1 MDKECP
7 HCHALKFKNEPA
19 GMCCAS
25 GKVQLPEIET
35 PPEPLNGLLIGT
47 DPDSN
52 VFLKSI
58 RRFNSCFQM
67 TSFGATEIVRNT
79 NANGQQFNSTFKI
92 RGQVYHK
99 MGSLLPMPNEPHKF
113 LQIYFM
119 GGEDSGSA
127 LANRVNARC
136 DYNNLDSLYARRI
149 VSELDALLN
158 EHNELLKIFKSHM
171 HQLQSDNHAI
181 VINPDKTPAGE
192 HIRRFNAPVVDDVA
206 GIMAGDCTA
215 AREIVIRRRNN
226 NLQFIADTHRSY
238 DALQYPLIFWKGQ
251 DGYCINIK
259 QRDPVSGAETNK
271 NVSSKDY
278 YAYRLMIRRGLDN
291 VILRCREL
299 CQQFMVDMYAKIE
312 SERLRYLRYNQQKLR
327 AEEYIHLRDAI
338 NNNAD
343 VAEIGNHVIL
353 PSSYV
358 GSPRHMQEFI
368 QDALTFVREYGRP
381 CLFITFTCNPKW
393 PEITSLLL
401 PGQNAI
407 HRHDITARVF
417 RQKLKSLISFIIKS
431 HVFGPTRCWM
441 YSVEWQKRGLPHA
454 HILVWFIDKIRP
466 EEIDSIISAEIPD
479 PSTDQLLFDIVTTN
493 MIHGPCGTLNSSSPC
508 MADGKC
514 TKNFPK
520 DFTNDTVTNVDGYPI
535 YRRRNPENGGKSFIK
550 NIINTDIDIDNRW
563 VVPYSPLL
571 SKTYNAHINVE
582 FCSSVKSIKYICK
595 YVHKGSDMAVFRVE
609 NTNVNALPV
618 NKNDE
623 ITLYQIG
630 RYISS
635 NEAAWRIFGFPIHER
650 DPAVVQLAI
659 HLENGQRVFFTNET
673 AIDRAI
679 NPPKTT
685 LTAFFELCNRADD
698 FGSFARTL
706 LYSQVPRYFTWTQT
720 KTWMPRKQGS
730 PVAVCL
736 NLFKSNA
743 LGRLFTVNPRHTEC
757 FYLRLLLVN
766 VTGPLSFQDI
776 RKVNGQQYPTYK
788 DACLALGLLEDDNQW
803 ECMLA
808 EAALNCT
815 AIQIRLLFAIVL
827 TTCFPARAQILW
839 ENHKDSM
846 TDDILHQHR
855 IRCHDLTITFS
866 DEMYNEALITI
877 EDLCI
882 VIANLP
888 LSNFGMNSPNRTA
901 SDLMNTEM
909 NRELQYSTV
918 EIAAIVARNVPLMN
932 EE

>member
-1 MDKECP
+1 
-7 HCHALKFKNEPA
+7 
-19 GMCCAS
+19 
-25 GKVQLPEIET
+25 
-35 PPEPLNGLLIGT
+35 
-47 DPDSN
+47 
-52 VFLKSI
+52 
-58 RRFNSCFQM
+58 
-67 TSFGATEIVRNT
+67 
-79 NANGQQFNSTFKI
+79 
-92 RGQVYHK
+92 
-99 MGSLLPMPNEPHKF
+99 
-113 LQIYFM
+113 
-119 GGEDSGSA
+119 
-127 LANRVNARC
+127 
-136 DYNNLDSLYARRI
+136 
-149 VSELDALLN
+149 
-158 EHNELLKIFKSHM
+158 
-171 HQLQSDNHAI
+171 
-181 VINPDKTPAGE
+181 
-192 HIRRFNAPVVDDVA
+192 
-206 GIMAGDCTA
+206 
-215 AREIVIRRRNN
+215 
-226 NLQFIADTHRSY
+226 
-238 DALQYPLIFWKGQ
+238 
-251 DGYCINIK
+251 
-259 QRDPVSGAETNK
+259 
-271 NVSSKDY
+271 
-278 YAYRLMIRRGLDN
+278 MIRRGLDN

-358 GSPRHMQEFI
+358 GSPRHMQEYI

-417 RQKLKSLISFIIKS
+417 RQKLKSLISFITKS

-535 YRRRNPENGGKSFIK
+535 YRRRNPENGGQSFIK

-609 NTNVNALPV
+609 NTNVNAPPV

-659 HLENGQRVFFTNET
+659 HLEN
-673 AIDRAI
+673 
-679 NPPKTT
+679 
-685 LTAFFELCNRADD
+685 
-698 FGSFARTL
+698 
-706 LYSQVPRYFTWTQT
+706 
-720 KTWMPRKQGS
+720 
-730 PVAVCL
+730 
-736 NLFKSNA
+736 
-743 LGRLFTVNPRHTEC
+743 
-757 FYLRLLLVN
+757 
-766 VTGPLSFQDI
+766 DI

-866 DEMYNEALITI
+866 DEMYNEALIAI

-918 EIAAIVARNVPLMN
+918 EMAAIVARNVPLMN
-932 EE
+932 EEQRTIYDRIMLAVSAGQGGFFFLDAPGGTGKTFVISLILAEIRSNNGIALAVASSGIAATLLDGGRTAHSVFKLPLNIQNNPDAVCNIKKQSSMATVLKRCKLIIWDECTMAHKHSLEALNRTLKDIKTVTNYLAELCWSFQVISDKHFQSFHVQHTLMRSTLA

>member
-1 MDKECP
+1 
-7 HCHALKFKNEPA
+7 
-19 GMCCAS
+19 MCCAS

-136 DYNNLDSLYARRI
+136 DYKNLDSLYARRI

-181 VINPDKTPAGE
+181 VINPDKTPAGK

-206 GIMAGDCTA
+206 EIMVGDCTA
-215 AREIVIRRRNN
+215 TREIVIRKRNN

-259 QRDPVSGAETNK
+259 QRDRVSGAETNK

-278 YAYRLMIRRGLDN
+278 YAYRLMTKRGLDN

-358 GSPRHMQEFI
+358 GSPRHMQEYI

-407 HRHDITARVF
+407 HCHDITARVF
-417 RQKLKSLISFIIKS
+417 RQKLKSLISFITKS

-508 MADGKC
+508 MADGK
-514 TKNFPK
+514 
-520 DFTNDTVTNVDGYPI
+520 Y
-535 YRRRNPENGGKSFIK
+535 
-550 NIINTDIDIDNRW
+550 IDIDNRW

-595 YVHKGSDMAVFRVE
+595 VE
-609 NTNVNALPV
+609 NTNVNAPPV
-618 NKNDE
+618 NKIWE
-623 ITLYQIG
+623 ISVYQIG

-685 LTAFFELCNRADD
+685 LTAFLICVIVRMI
-698 FGSFARTL
+698 L
-706 LYSQVPRYFTWTQT
+706 VPLHGHYF
-720 KTWMPRKQGS
+720 
-730 PVAVCL
+730 
-736 NLFKSNA
+736 
-743 LGRLFTVNPRHTEC
+743 NPRHTEC

-808 EAALNCT
+808 EAALNFSAGQGGFFFLDAPGGTGKTFVISLILAEIRSNNGIALAVASSGIAATLLDRGRT
-815 AIQIRLLFAIVL
+815 AHLVF
-827 TTCFPARAQILW
+827 
-839 ENHKDSM
+839 K
-846 TDDILHQHR
+846 
-855 IRCHDLTITFS
+855 
-866 DEMYNEALITI
+866 
-877 EDLCI
+877 
-882 VIANLP
+882 LP
-888 LSNFGMNSPNRTA
+888 LNIQNNPDAVCNIKKQSSMA
-901 SDLMNTEM
+901 
-909 NRELQYSTV
+909 TV
-918 EIAAIVARNVPLMN
+918 LKRCKIIIWDECTMAHKHSLNV
-932 EE
+932 EQDIERY